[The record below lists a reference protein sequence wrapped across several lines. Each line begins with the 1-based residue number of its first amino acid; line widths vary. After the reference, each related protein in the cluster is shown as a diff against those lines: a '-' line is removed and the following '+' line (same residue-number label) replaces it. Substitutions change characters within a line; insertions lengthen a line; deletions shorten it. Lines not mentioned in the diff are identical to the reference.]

1 VVDRANELHNIHIL
15 GYYLEIKRNKPQLF
29 PLKMHESPKYIV
41 ESKKQSEG
49 EKKIYCAAPI
59 QHKVRESGRAK
70 LMCCLGRP
78 ACLVKLCKSGG
89 GVRQRLP

>member
-1 VVDRANELHNIHIL
+1 MVDRANELHNIHIL

-49 EKKIYCAAPI
+49 EKKSTVQLPYSI
-59 QHKVRESGRAK
+59 KLESQAE
-70 LMCCLGRP
+70 LN
-78 ACLVKLCKSGG
+78 
-89 GVRQRLP
+89 